1 MLDAF
6 SAVFEGGQL
15 LLQTKDNLYFSL
27 YLTIK
32 PVVISLF
39 ILSLYRLFDNPN
51 SKMRV
56 VLYTED
62 AAEWFDNV
70 KIRPL

>member
-1 MLDAF
+1 MPSLRF
-6 SAVFEGGQL
+6 FKGGQL
-15 LLQTKDNLYFSL
+15 LPNENILYFSL

-39 ILSLYRLFDNPN
+39 ILSLYRLSDNPN

-62 AAEWFDNV
+62 AAVWFDNV